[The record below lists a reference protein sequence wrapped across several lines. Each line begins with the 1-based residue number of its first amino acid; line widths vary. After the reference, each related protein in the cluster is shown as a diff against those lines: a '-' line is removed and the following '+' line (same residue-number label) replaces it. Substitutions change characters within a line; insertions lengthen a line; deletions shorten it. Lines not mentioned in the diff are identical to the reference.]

1 MDVREK
7 LVELFFDAQ
16 QTVSVPYGMETE
28 KAKRCVF
35 EQLADLLIANGVT
48 VQEWVSVNDERKP
61 KHGEDVLVVV
71 FDGYDTY
78 TDTDCLMRNGKWCY
92 ETENHKVTH
101 WQPMPQPPKGETIY
115 CKDCENLIFSDCYG
129 ECVKGYKGIV
139 NPNDTCEHA
148 TRKPPKGE

>member
-7 LVELFFDAQ
+7 FVELL
-16 QTVSVPYGMETE
+16 MEFPLAYDVCDKQE
-28 KAKRCVF
+28 KKECGDTPCC
-35 EQLADLLIANGVT
+35 ECLANHLIAHGVT
-48 VQEWVSVNDERKP
+48 VQEWISVNDERKP

-101 WQPMPQPPKGETIY
+101 WQPMPQPPKGE
-115 CKDCENLIFSDCYG
+115 
-129 ECVKGYKGIV
+129 
-139 NPNDTCEHA
+139 
-148 TRKPPKGE
+148 